1 MNYKTIVL
9 PIVSAIL
16 MGVELI
22 VKHPISESTK
32 TETVDI
38 VTALVGTGV
47 TLFGIV
53 KNHKK

>member
-1 MNYKTIVL
+1 MNYKTIVV
-9 PIVSAIL
+9 PIVATVY
-16 MGVELI
+16 MGIELI